1 MYFVRIEGVQHGGVR
16 SRVCIITFQTTSI
29 FITLKVFLVL
39 CNVFLKQNS
48 VCLLK
53 NIMKKVILF
62 ILLSSLNHDNK
73 KNQTFHFLL
82 FILKFFLSI
91 KKETKMRKVILF
103 LLSELRVEF
112 EHFKYY
118 SYALAK

>member
-1 MYFVRIEGVQHGGVR
+1 MFIVCVLCRVR
-16 SRVCIITFQTTSI
+16 SGVCIKTFQTASI
-29 FITLKVFLVL
+29 YHPQSISCALYCVFKTK
-39 CNVFLKQNS
+39 F
-48 VCLLK
+48 CLLIKK
-53 NIMKKVILF
+53 NNEKSEILF

-73 KNQTFHFLL
+73 ENQIFHFLL

-103 LLSELRVEF
+103 LLSELGVEF

-118 SYALAK
+118 FYALAK